1 MLKTIVRKGDDSKQL
16 FLMRGI
22 SGSGKTTLA
31 ERLSASMRGVIFS
44 TDAFFTDEYGGYNW
58 NANLLGVAHK
68 WNQKRA
74 AEALDNSAACVIIDN
89 TNLTVKEVK
98 FYIEVAIK
106 NDYTISVV
114 EPTTPWARDVDIL
127 IEKNVHNVPREA
139 IERMLGRM
147 KPHHEFCSDLRSLI
161 PNKGD

>member
-1 MLKTIVRKGDDSKQL
+1 MLKTIVRNGDDTKQL
-16 FLMRGI
+16 YIMRGA
-22 SGSGKTTLA
+22 SGAGKTTLA
-31 ERLSASMRGVIFS
+31 KRLKEATGGVILS
-44 TDAFFTDEYGGYNW
+44 TDDFFTDENGVYNW
-58 NANLLGVAHK
+58 NMNLLGTAHK

-127 IEKNVHNVPREA
+127 IEKNVHYVPREA

-161 PNKGD
+161 LNKGD

>member
-16 FLMRGI
+16 FLMHGCA
-22 SGSGKTTLA
+22 GSGKSFIA
-31 ERLSASMRGVIFS
+31 KELSISHGGVILS
-44 TDAFFTDEYGGYNW
+44 TDDFFTDANGVYNW

-89 TNLTVKEVK
+89 TNLTAKEVK
-98 FYIEVAIK
+98 PYIDAAIK

-114 EPTTPWARDVDIL
+114 EPSTPWARDVNTL
-127 IEKNVHNVPREA
+127 VEKNVHNVPREA

-147 KPHHEFCSDLRSLI
+147 KPHHEFCSDLRSLV
-161 PNKGD
+161 GE